1 MDKLTPCLNC
11 FSLNSLGLWKT
22 IKVCYYSCY
31 RRGLKREVEKKEL
44 NNLWQAVLSEIE
56 LSMPHATFVTW
67 FKPTEILSIENQ
79 NLKVIVN
86 NIFAKNQFEKKFDR
100 DIKQILKSN
109 GFQRP
114 QIEYV
119 IKGKKVASIA
129 NEDSIQVNSQKKSTQ
144 NISSQNSSPTGLN
157 PKYRFDNFVVGG
169 CNDLAHAA
177 SQAAA
182 TMPGQK
188 YNPIFIYGKSG
199 LGKTH
204 LIQAIGNEISKNFPD
219 KKVLYAT
226 AETFGNEYIDFVRYK
241 KDRNF
246 SNKYR
251 NVDVLIID
259 DIQFIAGKT
268 KTQEEFFNTFNTLHQ
283 SDKQIVL
290 SADKPPAEIPDLTD
304 RLKTRFQMGMTID
317 VSLPDYE
324 TRCAIINTKAD
335 MSGVRIPAEIT
346 EYLADQIQTSVREL
360 EGYLNQILAYCEMK
374 NEKPT
379 LDLAIGLLG
388 NIKNSRPKHITAKQI
403 VDKTAGFFDIRVDEI
418 KSKARNK
425 TVVYP
430 RQIAMYLLRSEL
442 KMSFPKIAHE
452 LGRSDHTTAIH
463 SVEKIELNIK
473 LDLQLREQI
482 SLIRERLYA

>member
-1 MDKLTPCLNC
+1 MFLRK
-11 FSLNSLGLWKT
+11 GH
-22 IKVCYYSCY
+22 V
-31 RRGLKREVEKKEL
+31 RMEKKEL
-44 NNLWQAVLSEIE
+44 HNLWQAVLSEIE
-56 LSMPHATFVTW
+56 LSIPHATFVTW
-67 FKPTEILSIENQ
+67 FKPTEIISIKDQ
-79 NLKVIVN
+79 SLKIVVN

-100 DIKQILKSN
+100 DIKQILKNN
-109 GFQRP
+109 GFSRP

-119 IKGKKVASIA
+119 IKGKKGATKTT
-129 NEDSIQVNSQKKSTQ
+129 EDSIQVNDKEKS
-144 NISSQNSSPTGLN
+144 ISSISNQDKKITGLN
-157 PKYRFDNFVVGG
+157 PKYRFSNFIVGN

-182 TMPGQK
+182 AMPGKK

-204 LIQAIGNEISKNFPD
+204 LIQAVGNEVLEKFPN

-251 NVDVLIID
+251 NVDILIVD

-268 KTQEEFFNTFNTLHQ
+268 KTQEEFFNTFNALHQ

-324 TRCAIINTKAD
+324 TRCAIINAKAD
-335 MSGVRIPAEIT
+335 MSGIKMSLEIT

-360 EGYLNQILAYCEMK
+360 EGSLNQILAYCEMK
-374 NEKPT
+374 NEEPT
-379 LDLAIGLLG
+379 LDLAVGLLG
-388 NIKNSRPKHITAKQI
+388 NIKKSRPKHITAKQI
-403 VDKTAGFFDIRVDEI
+403 VDKTAGFFDIKVDEI

-425 TVVYP
+425 EIVQP

-442 KMSFPKIAHE
+442 KMSFPKIARE

-473 LDLQLREQI
+473 LDLQLREQV
-482 SLIRERLYA
+482 SSIRERLYV